1 MLQNLT
7 RIIEQVSKE
16 KSIPKAVIVEAVEA
30 AMLTAAR
37 KKYGHEREIEARFN
51 EEVGEVELFQFR
63 TVVEAVTNELAEVSV
78 DEAAKLDPEAQIGDS
93 IGEKLDNSFLGRIAA
108 QTAKQVIIQKVRD
121 AERDI
126 IYNDYKN
133 RVGELVTGIIRRV
146 EKGNVIVDLGRAEAV
161 IPPREQV
168 RVEEYRPGERIQAY
182 FLSLQKTTRGPSLI
196 LSRRNPNLLM
206 KLFEMEVPEV
216 SERIVEIKNAAREPG
231 ARSKIAVYSRDSDV
245 DPVGACVGMK
255 GSRVQ
260 NVVQELRGEKIDIV
274 CWDPDPAKFVC
285 NAISPA
291 EVAKVIINEKD
302 KSMEIIVPDDQLS
315 LAIGREGQ
323 NARLAAKLTGWRID
337 IKSLTESAADTIKR
351 MRATMEIVD
360 KLLAQVEQAEL
371 TLAKK
376 AESKPINPEEYTNLS
391 KLVDTF
397 EKMQNQGRQASR
409 AEKAEK
415 AAAIRA
421 TINPATYTIKLQT
434 AGLPD
439 RVTNLLLEADYEN
452 VGKVMEQLAIGEDR
466 LLALDGFGPKMLEEL
481 KAALV
486 NVKLPEAAAPAPAPE
501 AQAAAAAP
509 TGDEAAPAE
518 PVAAVPAGEPGAEL
532 AVPAPVAEGAEP
544 VQSLEEIIGDTEEDD
559 DKPGGKKKGKKK
571 GKDAT
576 REVTFDDELGVFVT
590 KKKRKP
596 GRLKDW
602 TDLEP

>member
-315 LAIGREGQ
+315 LAIGKKGQ
-323 NARLAAKLTGWRID
+323 NVRLAAEITGWNID
-337 IKSLTESAADTIKR
+337 IYSES
-351 MRATMEIVD
+351 
-360 KLLAQVEQAEL
+360 KLDEM
-371 TLAKK
+371 AKK
-376 AESKPINPEEYTNLS
+376 AKKTLSEALGVDEGFAMILYSHAFRSPEEIA
-391 KLVDTF
+391 
-397 EKMQNQGRQASR
+397 GASI
-409 AEKAEK
+409 EELQQIPGMS
-415 AAAIRA
+415 AA
-421 TINPATYTIKLQT
+421 KS
-434 AGLPD
+434 
-439 RVTNLLLEADYEN
+439 
-452 VGKVMEQLAIGEDR
+452 
-466 LLALDGFGPKMLEEL
+466 EEL
-481 KAALV
+481 KC
-486 NVKLPEAAAPAPAPE
+486 
-501 AQAAAAAP
+501 AAAAYVEKKRLAP
-509 TGDEAAPAE
+509 EGEAGE
-518 PVAAVPAGEPGAEL
+518 GEAAVPPPPEGDVRSDVPLKSVKGVGPKTLELLAAAGITDPL
-532 AVPAPVAEGAEP
+532 QVAQQTSEGLSEKTGIPTAKATQLIE
-544 VQSLEEIIGDTEEDD
+544 SCRAAIG
-559 DKPGGKKKGKKK
+559 GGNAGK
-571 GKDAT
+571 
-576 REVTFDDELGVFVT
+576 
-590 KKKRKP
+590 
-596 GRLKDW
+596 
-602 TDLEP
+602 